1 MTNKHYTAKNTL
13 GGSFCTKCLNW
24 SNMPDGLKDDI
35 CEATKEEIKS
45 NRKLLK
51 EHKNGTK

>member
-1 MTNKHYTAKNTL
+1 MKKRHVHYPAKNTL

-24 SNMPDGLKDDI
+24 SNMPDGLRGYK
-35 CEATKEEIKS
+35 CLATKEEIKA

-51 EHKNGTK
+51 TKNNS